1 MSALTSYV
9 SSKQER
15 STTIATYALCGFS
28 NFASIGIMLGALGSL
43 VPQRK
48 SDLASIVLKS
58 MIAGSTVTFI
68 SACMAGLLIEDT
80 MLSAPGVNNVTD
92 SIR

>member
-9 SSKQER
+9 SLKQER

-68 SACMAGLLIEDT
+68 SASMAGLLIEDN
-80 MLSAPGVNNVTD
+80 MLSTTAVNNITD
-92 SIR
+92 PIR